1 MGRLTRRGIGRGAAC
16 VSGLVGLLLAVWA
29 APCEAGLLG
38 DYWSRFDRFL
48 ATFDPAGRYVRQPI
62 EKEIPA
68 LTFKGFFRQWSDI
81 SLTSNQRVANREKD
95 FCFLQL
101 QNLFELEMHYQISPN
116 IEITSVN
123 HFLYDGVYNWQDSA
137 GLFAPRVSE
146 TMRHYHNF
154 DRIVRELY
162 VSYRTHSLDV
172 VLGKQQIAWGKM
184 DGQFIDIINPMDRRE
199 SVQLEASDFEYR
211 RIPTW
216 MANVTYFFGSNSLQ
230 LLYIPNFE
238 QDRQPVPGS
247 PWFSPGVPP
256 RDTVVKD
263 ILAGRLAPT
272 SGDIRLRRKRPSPG
286 DWGDHEYGARL
297 DVSMEPLTWGL
308 IYFYAWNDNPTNFII
323 GRQVTDSVTRLLTRQ
338 RHTRLHHF
346 GITADYASSLSRV
359 PFIGELPVVLR
370 VEGLWT
376 KGVKFA
382 DATRRAAAL
391 AGNLNSGLITRD
403 TLRAAIAIELAFP
416 GNTSFILQPSLF
428 YTFDWK
434 QTLGNGFGGG
444 VGDQWNVI
452 PVFFIERP
460 FRFTR
465 DRLRLSLTVSP
476 YLSGPVREWQGLKT
490 KFIASY
496 NFSQFITGR
505 LIYTAYSSGS
515 RHDIYGQ
522 YDKWDNIGWEISYE
536 F

>member
-1 MGRLTRRGIGRGAAC
+1 MGQRQGRWLGKALFHVWFVA
-16 VSGLVGLLLAVWA
+16 VVVLVGLVSSSHANF
-29 APCEAGLLG
+29 LG
-38 DYWSRFDRFL
+38 DQWSRFDRFL

-62 EKEIPA
+62 EKQVPA
-68 LTFKGFFRQWSDI
+68 LTFKGFYRQWSDI
-81 SLTSNQRVANREKD
+81 SLTSDQRVANREKD
-95 FCFLQL
+95 FRFLQL
-101 QNLFELEMHYQISPN
+101 QNLFELEMHYQVSPN
-116 IEITSVN
+116 IEITSIN

-137 GLFAPRVSE
+137 GLYAPRVSE
-146 TMRHYHNF
+146 TLRHYHNF

-162 VSYRTHSLDV
+162 VSYRTHNLDV

-199 SVQLEASDFEYR
+199 SVQLEASDYEYR
-211 RIPTW
+211 RVPTW

-230 LLYIPNFE
+230 MLYIPNFE
-238 QDRQPVPGS
+238 QDRNPVPGS
-247 PWFSPGVPP
+247 PWYSPSIPP
-256 RDTVVKD
+256 PDTTVKD
-263 ILAGRLAPT
+263 VLSGRLVPT
-272 SGDIRLRRKRPSPG
+272 QGDIRLRRKRLSPG
-286 DWGDHEYGARL
+286 DWGDHEYGVRL

-308 IYFYAWNDNPTNFII
+308 IYFYAWNDNPTNFIVD
-323 GRQVTDSVTRLLTRQ
+323 RQVEDDIVRLVTRL

-346 GITADYASSLSRV
+346 GLTADYASSFSRV
-359 PFIGELPVVLR
+359 PFVGELPVVLR

-382 DATRRAAAL
+382 DSTRRAAAL
-391 AGNLNSGLITRD
+391 AGNLNSGLVSRD
-403 TLRAAIAIELAFP
+403 TLRAAIAVELAFP
-416 GNTSFILQPSLF
+416 GNTSFIFQPSMF

-434 QTLGNGFGGG
+434 KTLGNGFGGAA
-444 VGDQWNVI
+444 GDEWNLI

-465 DRLRLSLTVSP
+465 DRLRLSFTVNP
-476 YLSGPVREWQGLKT
+476 YLSGPVKNWQGLKT
-490 KFIASY
+490 KFVASY

-505 LIYTAYSSGS
+505 IIYTSYSGGN
-515 RHDIYGQ
+515 RRDVYGQ